1 MKEKIETMRIRK
13 VYLKVEDGKEEEF
26 QMTNQKG

>member
-1 MKEKIETMRIRK
+1 MKEKIEKMRIWK